1 MFLTDILHIH
11 KEHLRR
17 STVRTLRLFF
27 VVCLCLFAAG
37 GLNRAMAAADP
48 DAVSIAKE
56 HTYSGGK
63 FVKSGKNLVYRIGS
77 TQLKDTWAW
86 IGGSVYRFNASG
98 FVQKGSFTWNGF
110 SYLADSRG
118 RLQINVLC
126 KSKAGS
132 SFYKKTGAKAVNEWI
147 TCKGRQYYMNARG
160 YLARNTWVGDFYV
173 GSNGLKKRNCWV
185 GRNYLDANG
194 LRSEKATEKTVRSTA
209 TEKEI
214 QKGGKLIIV
223 GASRVVQM
231 GVAVTGDE
239 AAVYIA
245 RYGAGYSWFASTG
258 MTALTGYLKVYP
270 KSKVVIQL
278 GNNDLENF
286 SRYASAYRRLIEEY
300 PDASFYFMDALPSA
314 KKSKNAQRQAF
325 NAKLKAAFPKEYIGG
340 YDYLARTKIVYKSKK
355 DKEHYGKAT
364 NRKIYKYITSKIK

>member
-1 MFLTDILHIH
+1 
-11 KEHLRR
+11 
-17 STVRTLRLFF
+17 
-27 VVCLCLFAAG
+27 
-37 GLNRAMAAADP
+37 MAASDP
-48 DAVSIAKE
+48 DAVSIARE
-56 HTYSGGK
+56 NTYSGGK
-63 FVKSGKNLVYRIGS
+63 FVKSGKNLIYRIGG

-86 IGGSVYRFNASG
+86 IGGNAYRFNASG
-98 FVQKGSFTWNGF
+98 YVQKGSFTWNGF

-118 RLQINVLC
+118 RLYVNVLC

-132 SFYKKTGAKAVNEWI
+132 SFYKKTGARAKNEWI
-147 TCKGRQYYMNARG
+147 VYKGREYYMNARG

-185 GRNYLDANG
+185 GRQYLDSNG
-194 LRSEKATEKTVRSTA
+194 LRAEKATEKTVRSTA

-214 QKGGKLIIV
+214 KNGSKLIIV

-231 GVAVTGDE
+231 GVAVTGDG

-278 GNNDLENF
+278 GNNDMENF
-286 SRYASAYRRLIEEY
+286 SRYASAYRRLIDEY

-314 KKSKNAQRQAF
+314 NKSKNAKRQAF
-325 NAKLKAAFPKEYIGG
+325 NAKLKAAFSKQYIGG
-340 YDYLARTKIVYKSKK
+340 YDYLSKIRIGYKSKK
-355 DKEHYGKAT
+355 DKEHYNKAT
-364 NRKIYKYITSKIK
+364 YKKIYRYITSKIR